1 MTNDSNSN
9 TDLRIAN
16 ERLRQ
21 EAEERKRIEEELKNS
36 NMRMRDEL
44 QMAAEFQQTVLPKIV
59 DVPYLKT
66 CLVYRPFA
74 SVSGDI
80 YDFLLNREKEL
91 AVFLGDA
98 TGHGIA
104 AALMTMMVH
113 LGLDSL
119 RRNLPTDESMRR
131 LNQLIASRET
141 GRSVT
146 AIFFRVTPG
155 GMLTVTHAGHPSL
168 VVIPADSEGLVQFN
182 GGGCALGLFKN
193 EPVPYEEE
201 AYQLSRGDK
210 LFAYTDAV
218 IEWRDKNKEIFGL
231 DRLLE
236 FLSRHR
242 ECDIQQLSELLQDRL
257 KEHAHGVACDDDLTV
272 LTFEYLG

>member
-1 MTNDSNSN
+1 M
-9 TDLRIAN
+9 
-16 ERLRQ
+16 
-21 EAEERKRIEEELKNS
+21 
-36 NMRMRDEL
+36 
-44 QMAAEFQQTVLPKIV
+44 
-59 DVPYLKT
+59 
-66 CLVYRPFA
+66 
-74 SVSGDI
+74 G
-80 YDFLLNREKEL
+80 
-91 AVFLGDA
+91 VFED
-98 TGHGIA
+98 
-104 AALMTMMVH
+104 
-113 LGLDSL
+113 
-119 RRNLPTDESMRR
+119 
-131 LNQLIASRET
+131 
-141 GRSVT
+141 
-146 AIFFRVTPG
+146 
-155 GMLTVTHAGHPSL
+155 
-168 VVIPADSEGLVQFN
+168 
-182 GGGCALGLFKN
+182 